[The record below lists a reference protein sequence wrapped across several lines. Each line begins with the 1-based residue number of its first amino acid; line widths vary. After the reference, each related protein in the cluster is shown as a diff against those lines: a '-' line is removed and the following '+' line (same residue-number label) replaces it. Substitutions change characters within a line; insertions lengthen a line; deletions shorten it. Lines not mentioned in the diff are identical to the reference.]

1 MKNVRE
7 VALELLLR
15 VEKSGS
21 YSHLLINQVID
32 QGKVH
37 EKDAALLTEIVYGT
51 IERKMTLDFYVQP
64 FITKQKNLQDWVR
77 VLLRMSIF
85 QLVYLDQI
93 PSYAVINEAVEI
105 AKKRGHK
112 GISSVVNG
120 VLRSFQ
126 RQGPPS
132 LDTIPNQIERLA
144 IKTSHPTWL
153 VSYWVQTYG
162 YERTEE
168 MCIKNN
174 VKKPMYIRVN
184 QLKTTREMVM
194 ERLKSHGIE
203 ATACTFVPDA
213 LKIVH
218 GNVLKTNL
226 LKDGYITVQDYSSM
240 FASYCLDVAEGMT
253 VLDTC
258 SAPGGKVTY
267 VGEMMHQIGD
277 IYAYD
282 LHKNKTKLI
291 RNNAIR
297 LGIENITVAAKDART
312 LREEHENETF
322 DRILVDAPCTGLGV
336 LRSKADIKYHKQEKD
351 MEALQKVQIAILK
364 EIAPLLKQNGKLIYS
379 TCTVNT
385 IENEAVVQAFL
396 AEHTDFKV
404 DKSFITMCKEMFADA
419 AHITEKG
426 IQLFPQ
432 TLNADG
438 FFITRLV
445 KK

>member
-21 YSHLLINQVID
+21 YSHLLINQVIE

-51 IERKMTLDFYVQP
+51 IERKITLDFYIQP
-64 FITKQKNLQDWVR
+64 FVSKQKKLQDWVR

-85 QLVYLDQI
+85 QLVYLDQV

-126 RQGPPS
+126 RQGPPK
-132 LDTIPNQIERLA
+132 LDSIQNQMERLA
-144 IKTSHPTWL
+144 IETSHPTWL
-153 VSYWVQTYG
+153 VSYWIKTYG
-162 YERTEE
+162 YERTKE
-168 MCIKNN
+168 MCMKNN

-184 QLKTTREMVM
+184 QLKTTREIVM
-194 ERLKSHGIE
+194 EKLKNHGIE
-203 ATACTFVPDA
+203 ATPCHFVPDA
-213 LKIVH
+213 LKIVY
-218 GNVLKTNL
+218 GNVLKTGL

-267 VGEMMHQIGD
+267 IGEMMHQIGN

-282 LHKNKTKLI
+282 LHKNKMKLI
-291 RNNAIR
+291 QNNAIR
-297 LGIENITVAAKDART
+297 LGIDNITVAAKDART

-322 DRILVDAPCTGLGV
+322 DRIIVDAPCTGLGV
-336 LRSKADIKYHKQEKD
+336 LRSKADIKYHKEEKD

-364 EIAPLLKQNGKLIYS
+364 EIAPLLKANGKLLYS
-379 TCTVNT
+379 TCTINT
-385 IENEAVVQAFL
+385 IENEAVIQAFL
-396 AEHTDFKV
+396 TEHTNFEI
-404 DKSFITMCKEMFADA
+404 DKSFINMCKEMIGDA
-419 AHITEKG
+419 AQITEEG